1 MVASLPARREQRGS
15 CLIEVGALDLQH
27 GSHWRPWLRLTRCA
41 GGACASRTFDRLKPV
56 FASEQAALRYAAA
69 LGRSLADE
77 ESALGP
83 ESRKPEPAA
92 WMLYQALARLC
103 AWRLRAQAYSCA
115 IFSAMR

>member
-1 MVASLPARREQRGS
+1 MVAFMPARREQRGS
-15 CLIEVGALDLQH
+15 CLIEVDALDLQH

-83 ESRKPEPAA
+83 ESRKPGPAA
-92 WMLYQALARLC
+92 WLRYQALARLC
-103 AWRLRAQAYSCA
+103 AWRLRAQAFSCA
-115 IFSAMR
+115 IVSVMR